1 MINRSLPSDRRTPLV
16 YVALGDSTVYGLGAS
31 SPSTHYVA
39 RLFWRLHAEYP
50 LARLANRGACLATT
64 ADVLSHQ
71 VPEAIMDRPHLITLS
86 VGPNDLRQGRSPQEF
101 AARTEV
107 ILERLQH
114 DTDAAVILNAL
125 PDLALSPRFREPER
139 SMVAALTRHYNHALA
154 HVADDFGI
162 ELVDLGI
169 RDEVDSNPQRFFSED
184 GYHPSDAG
192 YAAWAGAMWEALR
205 GRIPEPTRLVARP
218 A

>member
-1 MINRSLPSDRRTPLV
+1 MINRSLPSDRRMPLV

-39 RLFWRLHAEYP
+39 QLFWRLHAEYP
-50 LARLANRGACLATT
+50 LTRVANRGACLATT
-64 ADVLSHQ
+64 ADVLAHQ
-71 VPEAIMDRPHLITLS
+71 VPDAIMDRPHLVTLS
-86 VGPNDLRQGRSPQEF
+86 VGPNDLRQGRTPEDF
-101 AARTEV
+101 AGRVEV
-107 ILERLQH
+107 ILERLQR

-125 PDLALSPRFREPER
+125 PDLGLSPRFREPER
-139 SMVAALTRHYNHALA
+139 SMVAALTRHYNHALQ

-162 ELVDLGI
+162 ELVDLSIPDRVEG
-169 RDEVDSNPQRFFSED
+169 DPQRFFSDD

-192 YAAWAGAMWEALR
+192 YAAWAGAMWEAVWA
-205 GRIPEPTRLVARP
+205 RIPERTRLVARP

>member
-39 RLFWRLHAEYP
+39 RLFWRLHSEYP

-64 ADVLSHQ
+64 ADVLAHQ
-71 VPEAIMDRPHLITLS
+71 VPDAIMHRPHLVTLS
-86 VGPNDLRQGRSPQEF
+86 VGPNDLRQGRTPQDF

-139 SMVAALTRHYNHALA
+139 SMVAALTRQYNHALA
-154 HVADDFGI
+154 HVAGDFGI

-169 RDEVDSNPQRFFSED
+169 RDQIDGDPQRYFSED

-192 YAAWAGAMWEALR
+192 YAAWAGAMWEAVR
-205 GRIPEPTRLVARP
+205 GRIPERRRLVARP